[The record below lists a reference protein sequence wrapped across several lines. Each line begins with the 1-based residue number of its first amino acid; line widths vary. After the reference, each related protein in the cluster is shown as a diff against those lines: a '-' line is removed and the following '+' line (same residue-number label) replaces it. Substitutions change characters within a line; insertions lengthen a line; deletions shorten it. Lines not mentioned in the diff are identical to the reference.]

1 MSSLPAAD
9 PSLSPAASPRDAPE
23 AISASQDSA
32 VQSSDPD
39 SSSFSFET
47 SFLMEPGYPVA
58 RPENEKHP
66 KGKRKRTTYV
76 PNWLR
81 RPGV

>member
-9 PSLSPAASPRDAPE
+9 PCPSPAASPRDGPE
-23 AISASQDSA
+23 GIPASQDSA

-76 PNWLR
+76 PNWPHR
-81 RPGV
+81 AAV

>member
-9 PSLSPAASPRDAPE
+9 PFPSPAASPRDAPE
-23 AISASQDSA
+23 GISASQDSA

-39 SSSFSFET
+39 SSSFAFET

-58 RPENEKHP
+58 LPENGKHP

-76 PNWLR
+76 PNWPR